1 MSDTN
6 GHYKGADT
14 TYALGDKDPAVV
26 DEKAARQGF
35 AHDGLIP
42 PPDSYDPH
50 STHHGAHQ
58 GIGALF
64 RGELGSEIS
73 TPFERKAALI
83 NR

>member
-6 GHYKGADT
+6 GHYKAGEL
-14 TYALGDKDPAVV
+14 TYPLGDKDPAVV

-42 PPDSYDPH
+42 PPYDPDH
-50 STHHGAHQ
+50 KEAHK
-58 GIGALF
+58 GVGALF
-64 RGELGSEIS
+64 RGDLGSEIS